1 MRVFGRCEPGSV
13 ALDLLPAF
21 VAAMGGANG
30 DGNGNAA
37 GGKAAGSKAQA
48 AAATAQK
55 RAAAGEEVALG
66 DAKQAKQQKVADQQR
81 KSDAPASAVSD
92 AGVRVERL
100 SYPVQL
106 SAVYDESY
114 DPSAFPDPS
123 QTLHKID
130 RNIDRSSCYGD
141 YYERRYSD
149 VFARERRHAKLSD
162 AQSSKAH
169 YATLHFDPSP

>member
-1 MRVFGRCEPGSV
+1 
-13 ALDLLPAF
+13 
-21 VAAMGGANG
+21 MGGANG

-81 KSDAPASAVSD
+81 KSDAPASAVPD

-106 SAVYDESY
+106 SAVYDES
-114 DPSAFPDPS
+114 
-123 QTLHKID
+123 
-130 RNIDRSSCYGD
+130 
-141 YYERRYSD
+141 
-149 VFARERRHAKLSD
+149 D
-162 AQSSKAH
+162 AQSFT
-169 YATLHFDPSP
+169 ATQARFQNLCQTFHKIYGRSPQAVARAPGHTVILPDALRQRHRYVST